1 LENALINHLHLQSP
15 ISNLLPKLIL
25 TKNHEPIAHVADFPI
40 RLITHLPGRLLADTK
55 PHSPAL
61 LHSLGHTLGQLDAA
75 LADFD
80 HPAAHRELKWDLNRA
95 SFIAAY
101 LPFIP
106 DATQRD
112 LVRGFLNQFTQH
124 TQPHLA
130 HLRHSIIHNDAND
143 YNLLTA
149 NQLISGIFDFGDAL
163 HTATISEL
171 AIAAAYAILHKP
183 DPLAGG
189 RPRGARLPRRPPPH

>member
-1 LENALINHLHLQSP
+1 MQRLYGIKYPLQPTEGGIFMPDVTILRPTFTLADAVHLAHTHYNLTVTARELPSERDQNFHLTATNGRQYILKIAGRTESLATLELENALINHLHLQSP

-101 LPFIP
+101 LHIYSRC
-106 DATQRD
+106 DA
-112 LVRGFLNQFTQH
+112 
-124 TQPHLA
+124 A
-130 HLRHSIIHNDAND
+130 
-143 YNLLTA
+143 
-149 NQLISGIFDFGDAL
+149 
-163 HTATISEL
+163 
-171 AIAAAYAILHKP
+171 
-183 DPLAGG
+183 
-189 RPRGARLPRRPPPH
+189 